1 MNYNNLETSQFT
13 TEDKTD
19 PKTERQIIISKQ
31 AFINLTQNMYFYN

>member
-19 PKTERQIIISKQ
+19 PKTERQIVISKQ
-31 AFINLTQNMYFYN
+31 ALIKFIQKIYFSN